1 MQESLCYL
9 AGLPVTS
16 CVMHLSLSG
25 KMDAATYDLAPYLK
39 LMSPPKSA
47 AAMLNEINYNTAG
60 HPHLPVGDDEFC
72 NNLNTEECL
81 HYLDKVSEHFYY
93 LLA

>member
-1 MQESLCYL
+1 
-9 AGLPVTS
+9 
-16 CVMHLSLSG
+16 MHLSLSS
-25 KMDAATYDLAPYLK
+25 KMDASTYDLAPYLK

-47 AAMLNEINYNTAG
+47 AAMLNEINYNAAG
-60 HPHLPVGDDEFC
+60 HPHLPVGDDVFC